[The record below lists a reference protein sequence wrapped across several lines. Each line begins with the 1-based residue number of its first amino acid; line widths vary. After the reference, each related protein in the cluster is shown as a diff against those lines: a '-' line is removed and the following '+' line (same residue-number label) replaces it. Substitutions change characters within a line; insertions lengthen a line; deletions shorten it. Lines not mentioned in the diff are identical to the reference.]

1 MTFLWRRNRIQGAFM
16 ATAPKTKCNLIVEFG
31 NFLCVPP
38 TPACPSPTPKNVKN
52 LNSLFLRWKGISS
65 NLYGG
70 KKWQTLRHW
79 NSPAT
84 TAPKFMMATD
94 SRSPWPWV
102 PQESP
107 ETTSELGAR
116 QIFTCMSVILYFFIS
131 TLSFSFEIFA
141 KKAERQLTEIFQMC
155 ARVTHS
161 VNRVKGNYTA

>member
-1 MTFLWRRNRIQGAFM
+1 MMFLWKRKRNQCAFM
-16 ATAPKTKCNLIVEFG
+16 AAAPKTKCNWIVEFG

-38 TPACPSPTPKNVKN
+38 TLACPSPTPKNVKN

-84 TAPKFMMATD
+84 TAPKFTMATNGHGP
-94 SRSPWPWV
+94 RPWV
-102 PQESP
+102 LQESR

-116 QIFTCMSVILYFFIS
+116 QILTCVSVILYFFIS

-141 KKAERQLTEIFQMC
+141 KKAERQLTEILQMC

-161 VNRVKGNYTA
+161 VNRVKGNCTA